1 MKVVIRTATRGTRGA
16 AWSGAALFVAAVL
29 AAGCSSTPRSPES
42 SSRGGGGYYLDDG
55 PGGTPPPN
63 LDRIPDAMPR
73 SEPLN
78 RAASRPYSVF
88 GRDYVPMTAIAPY
101 QARGVASWYGRRYHG
116 RPTSIGEV
124 YDMYAMSAAHPTL
137 PLPSYAR
144 VTNLA
149 NGQSV
154 IVRVND
160 RGPFLSDRLIDLS
173 YAAAYRLGYIG
184 SGSAMVEV
192 QLLIPGQPLTASA
205 PLQATPGRARPEP
218 APTVASNPSGTSSSI
233 TPGTNAS
240 INPDSNS
247 NTNPITTE
255 VEASGVYLQLGAFAS
270 RENADVF
277 RDRVA
282 GQLAWLAGAL
292 RIESVD
298 GLHRVRAG
306 PYRDRIEALAVS
318 GHIRDALEVTPIV
331 VR

>member
-1 MKVVIRTATRGTRGA
+1 VKRAATRDAPGVAWLGA
-16 AWSGAALFVAAVL
+16 LLFVAAIL
-29 AAGCSSTPRSPES
+29 AGGCSSTPKSPDS
-42 SSRGGGGYYLDDG
+42 SGRGGGGYYLDDG
-55 PGGTPPPN
+55 PGGNPPRN
-63 LDRIPDAMPR
+63 LESIPDAVPR

-88 GRDYVPMTAIAPY
+88 GRDYVPMTSLAPY
-101 QARGVASWYGRRYHG
+101 QARGIASWYGRRYHG
-116 RPTSIGEV
+116 RQTSIGEV

-154 IVRVND
+154 VVRVND
-160 RGPFLSDRLIDLS
+160 RGPFLSNRLIDLS

-184 SGSAMVEV
+184 TGSAMVQVE
-192 QLLIPGQPLTASA
+192 LLIPGQPLTASA
-205 PLQATPGRARPEP
+205 PPQAAPDKARSAP
-218 APTVASNPSGTSSSI
+218 APSLTSGPPDTS
-233 TPGTNAS
+233 P
-240 INPDSNS
+240 
-247 NTNPITTE
+247 NTNPLTTE

-270 RENADVF
+270 RENADIF

-282 GQLAWLAGAL
+282 GQLTWLAGAL
-292 RIESVD
+292 RIESAD